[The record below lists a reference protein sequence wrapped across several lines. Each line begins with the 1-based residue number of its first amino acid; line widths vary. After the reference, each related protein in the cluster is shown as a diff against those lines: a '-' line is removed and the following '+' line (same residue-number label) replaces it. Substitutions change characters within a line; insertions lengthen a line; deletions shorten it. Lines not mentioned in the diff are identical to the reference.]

1 MYRIGTI
8 TLSGPSFFSEL
19 LASRME
25 PSVCEAL
32 GQVYGHWFDT
42 KPSTMAKNFAVKRNW
57 DNRTQRVH
65 IPSVYEMQLALTNLT
80 DELLF
85 IEVT

>member
-1 MYRIGTI
+1 MYKIDTI
-8 TLSGPSFFSEL
+8 TLSRSSYFSEL
-19 LASRME
+19 YESRME
-25 PSVCEAL
+25 PSVWKAL
-32 GQVYGHWFDT
+32 DQLLGHWADA

-57 DNRTQRVH
+57 ERTQQVH